1 MDQESP
7 PQVSWREGWKKGN
20 YEFPNRDHRGKIKES
35 VEVYE
40 DGNNE
45 QLLQKVRD
53 FKNFVD
59 TYNLFTEHTKDTW
72 DKLIRGETLI
82 EENFDIHLNDLITD
96 ELGAEAFKYQ
106 VKYLKKNKAV
116 KESNTEELD
125 EKG

>member
-1 MDQESP
+1 M
-7 PQVSWREGWKKGN
+7 
-20 YEFPNRDHRGKIKES
+20 
-35 VEVYE
+35 YE

-106 VKYLKKNKAV
+106 VKYLKKKQ
-116 KESNTEELD
+116 SSQRI
-125 EKG
+125 